1 MLILFIFISHVFQLP
16 PHVGL
21 LVAAFTRINEPDSI
35 YGLTLANEVILN
47 HFPLCE
53 DSYFMSSSHA

>member
-1 MLILFIFISHVFQLP
+1 VFDLAVLYAYIVISISHVFQLP

-35 YGLTLANEVILN
+35 YGLTLANEVVLN
-47 HFPLCE
+47 PFLL
-53 DSYFMSSSHA
+53 

>member
-1 MLILFIFISHVFQLP
+1 MIIMFISISHVFQLP

-35 YGLTLANEVILN
+35 YGLTLANEVYLKT
-47 HFPLCE
+47 FSFCE
-53 DSYFMSSSHA
+53 HSYFMSSSHA